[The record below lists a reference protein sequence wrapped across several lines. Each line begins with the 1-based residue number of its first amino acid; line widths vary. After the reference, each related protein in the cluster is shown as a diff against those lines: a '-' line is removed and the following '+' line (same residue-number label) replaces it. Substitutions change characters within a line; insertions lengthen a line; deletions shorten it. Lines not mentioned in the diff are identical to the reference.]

1 MKILLLVFFSFY
13 FLACRNNQSE
23 IASSKTSLVDPYTAV
38 TGIPE
43 LLRVNSYPFYSDP
56 FVCTEYGSASL
67 ISLLRN
73 GESAQI
79 SLAYAGS
86 FVNNLYSFSVLKEAD
101 GYYRIDQNGKQKLT
115 QQQVQFL
122 KSCEWYLGKGP
133 RDTGHSVNREELV
146 FRQGNKINRYL
157 IASSSYKPIEFMISY
172 LDLKWN

>member
-1 MKILLLVFFSFY
+1 MKSLLLVFFSFY
-13 FLACRNNQSE
+13 FLACQNNQSE
-23 IASSKTSLVDPYTAV
+23 IASNKTSLVNPYTSI

-43 LLRVNSYPFYSDP
+43 LLRVNPYPFYSDP
-56 FVCTEYGSASL
+56 FVCTDYGSATL

-79 SLAYAGS
+79 SLVYTGS

-101 GYYRIDQNGKQKLT
+101 GYYRIDENGKQKLI

-122 KSCEWYLGKGP
+122 KSCEWYLGNGS
-133 RDTGHSVNREELV
+133 RYTGHSVNREELV

-157 IASSSYKPIEFMISY
+157 IASSSYKPI
-172 LDLKWN
+172 DL